1 MKKTLIALA
10 VAASA
15 VVSGSAMAA
24 GWEQNGSGG
33 SVDLGGT
40 LTPVEK
46 TTPWEV
52 KVGDAV
58 SGLDAQIQKGQ
69 KEVSIAVNKAIPVLG
84 IRTQTNDVI
93 IGASGKVSPQIDYHG
108 ALNIDQFKNGVAPVT
123 LVVKD
128 ETGTTNIGRLT
139 ADFTAVGVISWKR
152 ADGIGAA
159 NNAIGMHGADMFR
172 GGLGKTEDSV
182 SNHSVN
188 IANKLIPGVGDKFN
202 NQGFKVEGKDF
213 AGLNVKGSTY
223 SGYYASGIE
232 QGKTIKIS
240 LDTPAAGND
249 PIVWKASL
257 PVTVTYQ

>member
-15 VVSGSAMAA
+15 AVSGSAMAWTA
-24 GWEQNGSGG
+24 NGTGG

-46 TTPWEV
+46 VTPWEV
-52 KVGDAV
+52 KVGAPV
-58 SGLDAQIQKGQ
+58 TSLNAPIQKGQ
-69 KEVSIAVNKAIPVLG
+69 RVVDIAVNNAIPVLG
-84 IRTQTNDVI
+84 IRTQTNNVI

-108 ALNIDQFKNGVAPVT
+108 ALDIDQFKDGVTPVT

-128 ETGTTNIGRLT
+128 EAGTTNIGTLT
-139 ADFTAVGVISWKR
+139 ADFTAVGVVSWKR
-152 ADGIGAA
+152 ADGTGAA
-159 NNAIGMHGADMFR
+159 NNAIGMHGGDMFW

-182 SNHSVN
+182 SNNSVD

-213 AGLNVKGSTY
+213 SGLNVKGSTY

-240 LDTPAAGND
+240 LDTPAAGDD

>member
-58 SGLDAQIQKGQ
+58 SGLDAQIQKGR
-69 KEVSIAVNKAIPVLG
+69 KEVSIAVTKAIPVLG
-84 IRTQTNDVI
+84 IRTQTAEAFQGVEGI
-93 IGASGKVSPQIDYHG
+93 SPQINFNG
-108 ALNIDQFKNGVAPVT
+108 AIDPSKFEAGKTELT

-128 ETGTTNIGRLT
+128 SDSNKIGSLTTKVTAGALLSRSNDARGNYFSLGSINTEGEVFNGGLSTNYDGALDIEQVKSIAPVIFPGSMDNFTEQGTEAQGKY
-139 ADFTAVGVISWKR
+139 FS
-152 ADGIGAA
+152 GIGTDA
-159 NNAIGMHGADMFR
+159 
-172 GGLGKTEDSV
+172 K
-182 SNHSVN
+182 
-188 IANKLIPGVGDKFN
+188 
-202 NQGFKVEGKDF
+202 
-213 AGLNVKGSTY
+213 Y
-223 SGYYASGIE
+223 SAFYASGIE
-232 QGKTIKIS
+232 QGNTINIT
-240 LDTPAAGND
+240 LDQAASGD
-249 PIVWKASL
+249 APVQWKASL
-257 PVTVTYQ
+257 PVTVTYA